1 MTQIHFER
9 EPGQNSAMQDLT
21 PPKPFVSVALLIVAA
36 TIWFA
41 ISATRFGHGSFD
53 EPDGPMVGSRSL
65 VFSDA
70 SNGGIDVY
78 DAIAH
83 AVVYQVPPNSNQFL
97 RGAIRGLA
105 RSRRAAHVAPSDP
118 FILAQWEN
126 GRMTLDDPSTGERVS
141 ISSFGPTQVESFQAL
156 LLAGR

>member
-9 EPGQNSAMQDLT
+9 EPGQQSAMQDLT
-21 PPKPFVSVALLIVAA
+21 PPRPFLVVALVIVAA
-36 TIWFA
+36 TLWFA
-41 ISATRFGHGSFD
+41 ISATRFGQGAYD

-70 SNGGIDVY
+70 TNGGIDVY

-83 AVVYQVPPNSNQFL
+83 RNVFQVPPNSDQFL
-97 RGAIRGLA
+97 RGAIRSLA
-105 RSRRAAHVAPSDP
+105 RSRRAAHVEPSEP
-118 FILAQWEN
+118 FILTQWEN

-141 ISSFGPTQVESFQAL
+141 ISSFGPTQVESFRVL
-156 LLAGR
+156 LLAGK